1 MKKIFLLLSILLITS
16 LTSFAAVEDTQI
28 VDKIDET
35 KAKELKIDFNLKTF
49 KSCENLESVM

>member
-1 MKKIFLLLSILLITS
+1 MKKLLLSIFIVTS

-35 KAKELKIDFNLKTF
+35 KTKELNIDFNLKTF